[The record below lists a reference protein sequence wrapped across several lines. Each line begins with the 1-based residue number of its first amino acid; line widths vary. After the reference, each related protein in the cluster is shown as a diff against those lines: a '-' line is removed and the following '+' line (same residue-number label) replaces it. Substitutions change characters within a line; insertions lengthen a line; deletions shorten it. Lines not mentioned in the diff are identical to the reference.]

1 MVGNTARAEDLDL
14 NGIDSPLAD
23 VEEALSAPAKDWAKD
38 LDDNEAYLKFLGDKV
53 PSEVHEEFAAL
64 RKRIEDAL

>member
-1 MVGNTARAEDLDL
+1 
-14 NGIDSPLAD
+14 